1 MRTCGFL
8 KSFTMAET
16 AIKDLQLFDYFIER
30 RLNVSRLQ
38 LRICIAVSSRN
49 CKTAATRRSLREGK

>member
-16 AIKDLQLFDYFIER
+16 AIKALQLFDYFIER
-30 RLNVSRLQ
+30 RLNLSRLQ
-38 LRICIAVSSRN
+38 LSTCISVSNRN
-49 CKTAATRRSLREGK
+49 CKTAPTRIPLREGK